1 MELKIKELL
10 DKIAEDPQD
19 LESLAQAKKLADN
32 YDNTLE
38 QQEQRLSELLEQNRK
53 LFKLVSVSDDKEET
67 KQDPKQEKITFDD
80 LVTMNE

>member
-1 MELKIKELL
+1 MKIKELL
-10 DKIAEDPQD
+10 DKIAENPED

-32 YDNTLE
+32 YDDTLE

-53 LFKLVSVSDDKEET
+53 LFKLVSVPDEKET

-80 LVTMNE
+80 LVTQE